1 MGTNTNADMQRDR
14 AAECRWRVWSQ
25 RSDGSHRGA
34 SPSGEARWAF
44 AQCRVCHDVI
54 RIDGLSVAERDE
66 VLKIHA
72 HHECRWPEIHPEKI
86 VLISCSEGSTAIAWD
101 EFTIAEHAGVEAM
114 ARLTSLRSRPDSWA
128 PTIRIVARPP
138 TEQEDHEARSRSDLD
153 RSEYQFARNRWL
165 RDLLAEDLEE
175 QNRTS
180 EFAELDETRRA
191 QFDDLL

>member
-1 MGTNTNADMQRDR
+1 M
-14 AAECRWRVWSQ
+14 
-25 RSDGSHRGA
+25 
-34 SPSGEARWAF
+34 
-44 AQCRVCHDVI
+44 

-86 VLISCSEGSTAIAWD
+86 VLISCSEESTAIAWD

-114 ARLTSLRSRPDSWA
+114 ARLTSLRGRPESWA
-128 PTIRIVARPP
+128 PTIRIVACPP
-138 TEQEDHEARSRSDLD
+138 AETPEEGTAATSPEAQSHLDLD
-153 RSEYQFARNRWL
+153 RSAYQFARNQWL
-165 RDLLAEDLEE
+165 RDLLAEDLD
-175 QNRTS
+175 